1 MTRSGVVTLVGR
13 PNVGKS
19 TLINRLVGRKI
30 SITSTRPQT
39 TRSLIRGVVNDA
51 AGTWQMVLVDTPG
64 LHKPKA
70 ELGHRLNRLVYGS
83 LADADAICFLIDATQ
98 PIGPGDRLIAER
110 VGEAR
115 KPVVMAVT
123 KIDAAGPEKTGRQ
136 LEIAGGWDFD
146 AYVPVSAFSGRGIDD
161 LIDELSSRL
170 GAGPALFPAD
180 MDTDQTEEFL
190 IGELIREKFLD
201 RLREELPHSLHVRLR
216 ELEEAEDLLRIEAD
230 VLVER
235 ESQKGIVIGRGGS
248 MLEEAG
254 SAARRELES
263 LLGARVHLALRVKV
277 EPDWQRRPAALD
289 RLGYRIEG
297 R

>member
-1 MTRSGVVTLVGR
+1 MMRSGVVTLVGR

-39 TRSLIRGVVNDA
+39 TRSLIRGVVNDVE
-51 AGTWQMVLVDTPG
+51 GNWQMVLVDTPG

-110 VGEAR
+110 VAEAR

-123 KIDAAGPEKTGRQ
+123 KIDAAGPLKTGEQ

-170 GAGPALFPAD
+170 GTGPALFPAD

-190 IGELIREKFLD
+190 IAELVREKFLD

-216 ELEEAEDLLRIEAD
+216 EIDETEDFLRIEAD

-235 ESQKGIVIGRGGS
+235 ESQKGIVIGKGGS

-263 LLGARVHLALRVKV
+263 LLGTRLHLALRVRV